1 MGLGGTRDYADAVTL
16 PRKRAVSPRAPAA
29 VRGAGLIVVAQGAAA
44 LMVAA
49 ALVVRGLAGADQHV
63 GGGPGGLATAMWF
76 VVVGAAVLA
85 AGCALLVGK
94 RWGRGLAV
102 FTQLLLLPV
111 AWYLVVGSNQPAFGF
126 PLGIVVLTA
135 LILLFSPPA
144 VRWAA
149 GRDQRG
155 PASSASRG
163 PDSR

>member
-1 MGLGGTRDYADAVTL
+1 MV
-16 PRKRAVSPRAPAA
+16 
-29 VRGAGLIVVAQGAAA
+29 QGAAA
-44 LMVAA
+44 LVVAA
-49 ALVVRGLAGADQHV
+49 VLVVRGLAGADQRV
-63 GGGPGGLATAMWF
+63 VNGLGTAIWF

-126 PLGIVVLTA
+126 PLGMVALTA

-149 GRDQRG
+149 GGDQRG

-163 PDSR
+163 PDNR